1 MALIGW
7 LMLALMLFYL
17 IPNEY
22 RELDETYPTGCDPIF
37 PAAYNNE
44 HDNYVFK
51 AAMFL
56 SMDE

>member
-1 MALIGW
+1 MIGW

-51 AAMFL
+51 AAMFM